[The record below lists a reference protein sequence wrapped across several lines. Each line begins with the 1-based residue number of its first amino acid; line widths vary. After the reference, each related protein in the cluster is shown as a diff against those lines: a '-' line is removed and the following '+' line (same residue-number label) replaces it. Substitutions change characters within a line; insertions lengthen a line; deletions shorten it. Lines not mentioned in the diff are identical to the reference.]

1 MTMSERKITINFH
14 NSGTAKEFAKKARSV
29 KGVTYATD
37 YCRTTGSYL
46 VMVCGDWDEE
56 TEKKLKR
63 KKI

>member
-14 NSGTAKEFAKKARSV
+14 NSGTAKEFAKKVRSV

-46 VMVCGDWDEE
+46 VMVCGDFTPEQ
-56 TEKKLKR
+56 EKLIKSR
-63 KKI
+63 KI